1 MNSMKLWAKMR
12 NIRPCQNK
20 SLSTCSCLD
29 LALWVVAHTDISS
42 ITILVSDDV
51 QFRASNPAEMDNSMV
66 SSTYIM
72 P

>member
-1 MNSMKLWAKMR
+1 MNSMKLWAEMR

-29 LALWVVAHTDISS
+29 LALWVAAHIDISS
-42 ITILVSDDV
+42 ITIHVSDDV